1 MKHVLFTLLAGL
13 MLTAVITGCNKIS
26 EPVEVN
32 ATEANKT
39 VEANVTA
46 DTNVTESNV
55 TK

>member
-13 MLTAVITGCNKIS
+13 MLTAVITGCNKIGK
-26 EPVEVN
+26 PVEVN

-46 DTNVTESNV
+46 DTNVTDKNV